1 MAEGTRKIMADN
13 NKNEDNILT
22 IENLRRIYKD
32 DDGADVEAL
41 EDVSLKIKRGEFIS
55 IIGASGCGKTT
66 LLRSIAGLDKPDS
79 GSIVMD
85 DHPITK
91 PDPERGYVFQ
101 QGGLFNWLTV
111 EQNISYGLKT
121 RRVYKQKKGDVAKYI
136 ELVGLKGFEDSY
148 PYQISGGMAQR
159 VAIARTLINEPKM
172 LLLDEPM
179 GALDSFTRADIQDKL
194 LELHRLNG
202 ITMVLVTHD
211 IDEAIYLSD
220 RIVIMTPRPGKISN
234 IIEVKI
240 PHPRQRGGV
249 EFLAMRRKL
258 LEEFDLATA
267 LPEPEYNI

>member
-1 MAEGTRKIMADN
+1 MAEKIE
-13 NKNEDNILT
+13 KEDIILK
-22 IENLRRIYKD
+22 IKNLRRVYKD

-41 EDVSLKIKRGEFIS
+41 EDVSLEVKRGEFIS

-85 DHPITK
+85 DHKITK

-111 EQNISYGLKT
+111 EQNIAYGLKT
-121 RRVYKQKKGDVAKYI
+121 RKIYKEKKAEVPKYI
-136 ELVGLKGFEDSY
+136 DLVGLKGFEDSY

-159 VAIARTLINEPKM
+159 VAIARTLINDPKM
-172 LLLDEPM
+172 LLLDEP
-179 GALDSFTRADIQDKL
+179 L

-234 IIEVKI
+234 IIEVNI
-240 PHPRQRGGV
+240 PHPRQRGEA

-258 LEEFDLATA
+258 LQKFDLATA
-267 LPEPEYNI
+267 HPEPEYNI